1 MLGTTA
7 GNTFAL
13 NQESLLLPD
22 QAFTFQAHPD
32 TQNKI
37 VIEWDIAAG
46 YYLYRKQFQFSEDSP
61 DFTLE
66 TENIQYPEGETKKD
80 PTFGDVEV
88 YRGKVSI
95 SIPFQHDNPGSNEL
109 ALKIKYQGCAD
120 VGFCYPPQRKTLQLN
135 LAENLPETLP
145 QSATQAQNIK
155 SSQAPLQTNEPPVN
169 RTKPTPPIISPGQT
183 TNTPASASDQA
194 FEFSLQAIDTKTL
207 KARWTIAPDH
217 HLYKEKIRFSLVSPQ
232 SATLGQPDFPAGETI
247 NDEFLGKVEVYR
259 KNLDVTIPVNLKT
272 DTRVQILTEYQGC
285 AEKTGA
291 CYPAVYQENLLDLSG
306 LPDPA
311 AASPD
316 TRPDKGVNAYFRG
329 GYYST
334 IALFFVIGLGLS
346 LTPCIFPMIPILSG
360 IIAGQSD
367 ISARKAFTLSLTYV
381 LASAGA
387 YALIGLAFGYF
398 GQNLQS
404 GMQHPLAISLF
415 AALFVL
421 LALSMFGFYN
431 LQMPTGIQSRL
442 NEISNRQQGGS
453 LISAAIMGFL
463 STLIVGPCVAPP
475 LAAALT
481 YIADSKDA
489 ILGAS
494 ALFSMGLG
502 LGMPLLV
509 VGTSA
514 GHLLPRAGEW
524 MDTTKAIFG
533 IIMLGMAIYMLDRI
547 VPAEITMALTGILL
561 VTSGISMGALDRLQE
576 ESSGWDRFWKSVGLI
591 LMFYG
596 GTQLLGVA
604 AGSQNLFQPLKGVFA
619 VSMSSPS
626 APSAPNSD
634 KPVFLGIKSTAE
646 LDRLLAQ
653 ARQNQQPVMLDFYAD
668 WCIDCKRMDRNTF
681 SNPEVIRS
689 MSQSGLLLAK
699 ADVTEN
705 NADAI
710 ALMQRLGIIGPPSLL
725 FFDRDGRLIPE
736 LRTIGYTRPED
747 FLQILERLKSH

>member
-1 MLGTTA
+1 
-7 GNTFAL
+7 
-13 NQESLLLPD
+13 
-22 QAFTFQAHPD
+22 
-32 TQNKI
+32 
-37 VIEWDIAAG
+37 
-46 YYLYRKQFQFSEDSP
+46 
-61 DFTLE
+61 
-66 TENIQYPEGETKKD
+66 
-80 PTFGDVEV
+80 
-88 YRGKVSI
+88 
-95 SIPFQHDNPGSNEL
+95 
-109 ALKIKYQGCAD
+109 
-120 VGFCYPPQRKTLQLN
+120 
-135 LAENLPETLP
+135 
-145 QSATQAQNIK
+145 
-155 SSQAPLQTNEPPVN
+155 
-169 RTKPTPPIISPGQT
+169 
-183 TNTPASASDQA
+183 
-194 FEFSLQAIDTKTL
+194 
-207 KARWTIAPDH
+207 
-217 HLYKEKIRFSLVSPQ
+217 
-232 SATLGQPDFPAGETI
+232 
-247 NDEFLGKVEVYR
+247 VEVYR
-259 KNLDVTIPVNLKT
+259 KNLNVTIPVSAEIDSN
-272 DTRVQILTEYQGC
+272 VQILTEYQGC
-285 AEKTGA
+285 SEKTGE
-291 CYPAVYQENLLDLSG
+291 CHPVVYRESLLDLAG
-306 LPDPA
+306 LPDPV
-311 AASPD
+311 S
-316 TRPDKGVNAYFRG
+316 RPPAGKVVNDYFRG

-367 ISARKAFTLSLTYV
+367 ISARKAFILSLTYV
-381 LASAGA
+381 LASACA

-404 GMQHPLAISLF
+404 GMQHPVAISLF

-489 ILGAS
+489 VLGAS

-502 LGMPLLV
+502 LGVPLLV

-533 IIMLGMAIYMLDRI
+533 IIMLGMAIYMLERI

-604 AGSQNLFQPLKGVFA
+604 AGSQNLFQPLKGVLTI
-619 VSMSSPS
+619 SMNSPS
-626 APSAPNSD
+626 TLIQSAPN
-634 KPVFLGIKSTAE
+634 KPTFLGIQNTAD
-646 LDRLLAQ
+646 LDRLLDQ
-653 ARQNQQPVMLDFYAD
+653 ARKSRQPVMLDFYAD

-681 SNPEVIRS
+681 SNPEVISRMNES
-689 MSQSGLLLAK
+689 RLILAK
-699 ADVTEN
+699 ADITQN
-705 NADAI
+705 NADDI
-710 ALMQRLGIIGPPSLL
+710 ALMQRLGIIAPPSLL
-725 FFDRDGRLIPE
+725 FFGPDGELIPA
-736 LRTIGYTRPED
+736 LRTIGYTGPEN
-747 FLQILERLKSH
+747 FMKVLEQLKSN